1 MKISLENLLPDIGA
15 LSVVTKNLIYLY
27 AHKRGKRGKASDQS
41 KKQNKTKQNK
51 TTKSTHKKSKLK
63 IHNRGHT
70 FKRKKHGE
78 LHIQL

>member
-1 MKISLENLLPDIGA
+1 MKISLENLLADIGA
-15 LSVVTKNLIYLY
+15 LSVVKKTHISLR
-27 AHKRGKRGKASDQS
+27 AQKREKGEGERSEQ
-41 KKQNKTKQNK
+41 KTKQNK

>member
-1 MKISLENLLPDIGA
+1 MKISLENLLADIGA
-15 LSVVTKNLIYLY
+15 LSVVKKISYISTRTKE
-27 AHKRGKRGKASDQS
+27 GKGGRREIRAK
-41 KKQNKTKQNK
+41 NKTKQNK

>member
-1 MKISLENLLPDIGA
+1 MAEYWPSSFCVFDLTLTP
-15 LSVVTKNLIYLY
+15 THKN
-27 AHKRGKRGKASDQS
+27 AK
-41 KKQNKTKQNK
+41 NKTKQNK

>member
-1 MKISLENLLPDIGA
+1 MLKKKSHISLRAQNRE
-15 LSVVTKNLIYLY
+15 
-27 AHKRGKRGKASDQS
+27 RGKARDQS
-41 KKQNKTKQNK
+41 KKQNK